1 MQALQQVQIANT
13 YYSKYCYEYS
23 SGSQR
28 KVVEPTRVTVCR
40 LCLLLIFISYRQYS
54 HARHLVTLISSN
66 LFFTRVRSK
75 NWIGYCSI
83 LKKHYSVFV
92 DEQKR
97 HFF

>member
-1 MQALQQVQIANT
+1 
-13 YYSKYCYEYS
+13 
-23 SGSQR
+23 
-28 KVVEPTRVTVCR
+28 
-40 LCLLLIFISYRQYS
+40 
-54 HARHLVTLISSN
+54 
-66 LFFTRVRSK
+66 VRSK